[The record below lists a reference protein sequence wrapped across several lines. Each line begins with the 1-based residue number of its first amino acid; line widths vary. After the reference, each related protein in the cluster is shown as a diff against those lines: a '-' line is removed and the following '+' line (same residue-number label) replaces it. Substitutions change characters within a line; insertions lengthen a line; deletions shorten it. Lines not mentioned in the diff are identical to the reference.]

1 MKRIISML
9 LMLSLMTASW
19 ALAEKQQDM
28 ENYTRY
34 FDYQPIANEP
44 IGLVPGTDH
53 STLVLYFSR
62 VGNTA
67 FPEDVDAV
75 SYATLNLDSEGRL
88 IDTAQMAAC

>member
-34 FDYQPIANEP
+34 FDYQPEVNEP
-44 IGLVPGTDH
+44 LGMIPCTDH

-62 VGNTA
+62 VPRAPKHRTA
-67 FPEDVDAV
+67 F
-75 SYATLNLDSEGRL
+75 RL
-88 IDTAQMAAC
+88 AKGE